1 MDPDKVD
8 SVTGS
13 VKVVGREDARP
24 DETGPDEMRLEL
36 VAEPG
41 GVVDEKV
48 ESVKLML
55 SDC

>member
-36 VAEPG
+36 IAEPG